1 MKQVQSR
8 LSWSR
13 LPLLMSVLVLLI
25 LAGCTTAPVPTGS
38 LEITITG
45 LPDDQTADIGVN
57 GPDNYGA
64 TLTKDTTLSGLTPGS
79 YSVRASIITVTA
91 VEYYVAIIAPP
102 SATVAAKK
110 TATVEVTYQRILL
123 PAPGLP
129 ADGTGTLLAV
139 VIDLPA
145 GVDAD
150 VTVEGPEDFSQK
162 VSTSTVLT
170 VAPGMYSVVAGN
182 VTDGDDTYTPTVS
195 GSPAEVGSSGAVI
208 QVLYALDAGS

>member
-13 LPLLMSVLVLLI
+13 LPLLMSALVLLI
-25 LAGCTTAPVPTGS
+25 LAGCTTAPAPTTGS

-64 TLTKDTTLSGLTPGS
+64 TLTKDATLSGLTPGS
-79 YSVRASIITVTA
+79 YSVRASIITVSA
-91 VEYYVAIIAPP
+91 VEYYVATTIAPP
-102 SATVAAKK
+102 SATVVAKK
-110 TATVEVTYQRILL
+110 IATVEVTYQRILL

-129 ADGTGTLLAV
+129 VDGTGTFLAV
-139 VIDLPA
+139 VISGLPD

-150 VTVEGPEDFSQK
+150 VTVRRP
-162 VSTSTVLT
+162 
-170 VAPGMYSVVAGN
+170 
-182 VTDGDDTYTPTVS
+182 
-195 GSPAEVGSSGAVI
+195 
-208 QVLYALDAGS
+208 